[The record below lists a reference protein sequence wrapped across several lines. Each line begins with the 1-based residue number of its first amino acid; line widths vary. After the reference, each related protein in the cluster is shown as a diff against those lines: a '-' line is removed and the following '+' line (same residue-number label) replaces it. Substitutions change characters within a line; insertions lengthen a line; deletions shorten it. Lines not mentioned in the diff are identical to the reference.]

1 MEVILFYKNGRTE
14 VVPDATK
21 IEDYESDVFILTRK
35 NTYAGQEYE
44 VGILKA
50 LVQSV
55 KVRYF

>member
-14 VVPDATK
+14 VVPDVTK
-21 IEDYESDVFILTRK
+21 IEDYASDVFILTRK
-35 NTYAGQEYE
+35 NVYAGQKYE